1 MEFILGDNV
10 TYFWD
15 FADGTGIIN
24 TTDMSI
30 KHVYQ
35 SKGEYNISVRAQNLI
50 SSKENMTSIIIQ
62 DEVKDITL
70 TSVPAIATV
79 GISHRINLSMNGSFF
94 QHYL

>member
-1 MEFILGDNV
+1 MISGDNV

-15 FADGTGIIN
+15 FGDGTEEMN

-30 KHVYQ
+30 THVYQ

-50 SSKENMTSIIIQ
+50 SKKENMSSIIIQ

-70 TSVPAIATV
+70 TSVPTVATV
-79 GISHRINLSMNGSFF
+79 GIEHRIDLAVNGKACRMLF
-94 QHYL
+94 LR